1 MFRIDNN
8 KIFLYWLCRLI
19 FSLQLRP
26 LFGL

>member
-19 FSLQLRP
+19 SSLQLRS
-26 LFGL
+26 LFYL